1 MNNHLKATLKKMKY
15 DVGTQVD
22 DGELAWAANHL
33 RSLNDDHPVNADF
46 AAIESA
52 TVNVEDKLKQQI
64 DSGDK
69 LEGVDPK
76 NIVKLKDKELKT
88 QIDSELGQTEA
99 KKKNPGLI
107 TMSQAQN
114 MIQEFEN
121 NWNLPLNM
129 IIFLE
134 NITKSGENAR
144 VLPWAYFKRI
154 IFEIYNDRIKNR
166 IEIEN
171 SLINTFVPL
180 SEYTCLYFLKV
191 TFRVFRIVFSNAFLI
206 NRNIS

>member
-1 MNNHLKATLKKMKY
+1 MKY

-46 AAIESA
+46 ATIESA

-191 TFRVFRIVFSNAFLI
+191 TFRVFRIVFSNAFLK
-206 NRNIS
+206 NRNISWGGQLN

>member
-1 MNNHLKATLKKMKY
+1 MKY

-46 AAIESA
+46 ATIESA

-180 SEYTCLYFLKV
+180 SDYTCLYFLKV